1 MKNLEEK
8 LESAVQLIRLVHE
21 KAEELAKEWFPDVER
36 YPQQKRIAVLS
47 LMRMIIEV
55 MREHIDRNIET

>member
-1 MKNLEEK
+1 VKILGEK
-8 LESAVQLIRLVHE
+8 LESAVRLIKLVHE
-21 KAEELAKEWFPDVER
+21 KAEELAKEWFPDVEK

-55 MREHIDRNIET
+55 MREQVDRSIKA

>member
-21 KAEELAKEWFPDVER
+21 KAEELAMEWFPDVER

>member
-1 MKNLEEK
+1 VKVLEEK
-8 LESAVQLIRLVHE
+8 LESTIRLIRLVHQ
-21 KAEELAKEWFPDVER
+21 KAEELAREWFPDVEK

-55 MREHIDRNIET
+55 MREHLDRNIET